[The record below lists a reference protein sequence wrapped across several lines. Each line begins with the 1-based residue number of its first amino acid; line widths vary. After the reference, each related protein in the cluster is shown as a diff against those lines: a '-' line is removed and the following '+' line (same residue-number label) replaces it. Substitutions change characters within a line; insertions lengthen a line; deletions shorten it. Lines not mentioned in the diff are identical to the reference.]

1 MVNKFP
7 CNQAS
12 QDWTAP
18 QQNPET
24 LGTSALREVEFP
36 KFYFPHDSGLHQYQF
51 KYACLCAEEGIE
63 PELALSHLTACVAKL
78 NYKRVVPPRELSD
91 AVNNAYRMVGDGSI
105 DSIQSFPKYDAAAAA
120 RIAKEFG
127 TTREDLVAASPQTPP
142 VDPTVAIVSLFGGD
156 EFVCLAPFNK
166 RFFTY
171 PLDYWLLNCTEE
183 ILKFQFIVPHP
194 MSAKFGL
201 TKGNGHKSQRTHSN
215 TGVRRRVVCD
225 FDEPG
230 PLLQPSLIAYLAD
243 FCQQDP
249 ELVLTSGGKSLH
261 AWWRIDGWSDDDIL
275 TFEEEAARVGADPAL
290 LGDSQKC
297 QLVRLP
303 AGTRKNAD
311 GTKPQ
316 TILFWNPKSLS

>member
-1 MVNKFP
+1 MVNKYP

-12 QDWTAP
+12 QDWTTP

-36 KFYFPHDSGLHQYQF
+36 EFYFPHDSGLHQYKF
-51 KYACLCAEEGIE
+51 KYACLCAKEGIE
-63 PELALSHLTACVAKL
+63 PELALSHLTACVAAL
-78 NYKRVVPPRELSD
+78 NYKRPVTSRGLSD
-91 AVNNAYRMVGDGSI
+91 AINNAYRMVGDGSI
-105 DSIQSFPKYDAAAAA
+105 DSIQSFPEYDAAAAA
-120 RIAKEFG
+120 RIAEEFG
-127 TTREDLVAASPQTPP
+127 TTREDLVALSPQTPP
-142 VDPTVAIVSLFGGD
+142 VDPTVALLSLFGTD
-156 EFVCLAPFNK
+156 ELVCLAPFTR

-171 PLDYWLLNCTEE
+171 PLDYWLLNCVED
-183 ILKFQFIVPHP
+183 ILKYQFIVPHP
-194 MSAKFGL
+194 MTARFGV
-201 TKGNGHKSQRTHSN
+201 TKGDGHKSPRTHSN

-225 FDEPG
+225 FDRPG
-230 PLLQPSLIAYLAD
+230 PLLQPSLIAYLTD

-261 AWWRIDGWSDDDIL
+261 AWWRIDGWADDDIL
-275 TFEEEAARVGADPAL
+275 TFEEEAARIGADPAL

-303 AGTRKNAD
+303 AGTRKTDD